1 VCNKADV
8 GVGDNKPYSTVRARD
23 TRCGYWLM
31 RQLRCKTESAA
42 RRRWGSLRTRRLTRR
57 LEVVPQL
64 SFCDPAAM
72 VLTATSR

>member
-1 VCNKADV
+1 MLARIFAADLERCSRCN
-8 GVGDNKPYSTVRARD
+8 GP
-23 TRCGYWLM
+23 M
-31 RQLRCKTESAA
+31 RWAEVAKTESAA